1 MPNST
6 TPSST
11 LPDTAN
17 TEMKAVPD
25 LVEAEQRISLRSI
38 DRTAV
43 LAVVGSAIGAMA
55 FVWLLF
61 TQFTAAG
68 TNIGMFVV
76 WYLVFISMIWV
87 IGREQYDPV
96 RARDLVA
103 RVVFWSAGLIIVV
116 PMIAIATYTIAK
128 GVTALTPNF
137 FFQDQSRVGP
147 LSPAKVGGA
156 SQAIVGTLEQ
166 VAIAAIISV
175 PLGILVAI
183 YLNEVGGRLARVVR
197 TIVDAMSAIPSIVA
211 GLFIFA
217 SFILAFGGQL
227 SGLAAGLAL
236 AVLMLPTVTRTT
248 EVVLRLVPGG
258 LREAG
263 LALGATEWST
273 TRHVVLPTARS
284 GIVTA
289 VILGVARVIGETA
302 PLLLTTLGAVSM
314 NWSPFE
320 GKQSAL
326 PLYVYRLFQL
336 PQEVAI
342 QRAWTGALVLLIL
355 VFVLFVTARIIGG
368 RGPGHISRFRRAR
381 LAREGLA

>member
-1 MPNST
+1 MTDT
-6 TPSST
+6 TTIGLAAS
-11 LPDTAN
+11 
-17 TEMKAVPD
+17 PD
-25 LVEAEQRISLRSI
+25 LQQAEQRISLRRI
-38 DRTAV
+38 DRSAV
-43 LAVVGSAIGAMA
+43 LAVVGSGVGAMA

-68 TNIGMFVV
+68 INIGMFVV
-76 WYLVFISMIWV
+76 WYLVFISMIWA

-103 RVVFWSAGLIIVV
+103 RVVFWSAGLVIVV

-197 TIVDAMSAIPSIVA
+197 TVVDAMSAIPSIVA

-227 SGLAAGLAL
+227 SGFAAGLAL

-258 LREAG
+258 LREAS
-263 LALGATEWST
+263 LALGATEWRT

-342 QRAWTGALVLLIL
+342 QRAWTGALVLLLL

-368 RGPGHISRFRRAR
+368 RGPSHISRFRRAR

>member
-217 SFILAFGGQL
+217 SFILASIVDITDKRRVGWFL
-227 SGLAAGLAL
+227 
-236 AVLMLPTVTRTT
+236 
-248 EVVLRLVPGG
+248 GG
-258 LREAG
+258 LN
-263 LALGATEWST
+263 
-273 TRHVVLPTARS
+273 VKDIDDIPD
-284 GIVTA
+284 
-289 VILGVARVIGETA
+289 
-302 PLLLTTLGAVSM
+302 
-314 NWSPFE
+314 FE
-320 GKQSAL
+320 
-326 PLYVYRLFQL
+326 
-336 PQEVAI
+336 
-342 QRAWTGALVLLIL
+342 
-355 VFVLFVTARIIGG
+355 
-368 RGPGHISRFRRAR
+368 
-381 LAREGLA
+381 